1 MALLDRLKK
10 IDGLVVRSFVG
21 PYLLSFFIAQFV
33 LVMQFLWKYI
43 DDILGKGFSVID
55 LLELITYFGVTQISM
70 ALPIAILLSSVMVF
84 GNMSERYE
92 LSSMKSA
99 GVSLIRVM
107 RPAIVLALLTAILS
121 LFASNYLKPQANF
134 QFQKR
139 LRIMKSQKP
148 SLAMEAKIF
157 NRDFGGYSIRVNEK
171 TEEDDITDVLIYD
184 HTNNDKSLVNL
195 TKAEKGKMY
204 NSEDGNLF
212 IMELENGTSYREMK
226 RERRKDG
233 KGKKYPFMRTDFK
246 EWKKVFDMSEFD
258 TDDEDGIS
266 INRNKEDMLN
276 TFQLLS
282 AIDSV
287 DQKKAKLV
295 ASVVNEQEEKKKMM
309 LQDYSSSKSKYGGKE
324 GAKRLKAEREKA
336 KREKAKKDKAQ
347 QSIPKKQSTIRKTT
361 GQEVKSKISKKD
373 KTQAKTRTTT
383 IKKAEERGT
392 IKNMIEGQTIMP
404 KKTIRQALQK
414 TVMQNQV
421 DTLSNYA
428 HWYETISD
436 SDKNSLPVKAVQS
449 SSRRKD
455 LLRNATT
462 NIKSLSYTRNKYLLR
477 LNQQY
482 SFALICIVFLFIGA
496 PLGSIIRKGGY
507 GYPLLFAILFYMLF
521 IISTIMGEKLVRS
534 GSMNP
539 IIAAWFSN
547 MLVLPVAIWLSI
559 KALRDSKFESNRVF
573 TFIGNLFTKPKRKQ
587 TVADSSI

>member
-1 MALLDRLKK
+1 MGLIDRLKK
-10 IDGLVVRSFVG
+10 MDGLVVRSFVG

-43 DDILGKGFSVID
+43 DDILGKGFSVLD
-55 LLELITYFGVTQISM
+55 LLELIFYFGVTQVPM

-84 GNMSERYE
+84 GNMSEQYE

-107 RPAIVLALLTAILS
+107 RPAIVLAILTALLS
-121 LFASNYLKPQANF
+121 LVASNYLKPQANF

-171 TEEDDITDVLIYD
+171 TEDEEITDVLIYD
-184 HTNNDKSLVNL
+184 HTSTDKSLVNL
-195 TKAEKGKMY
+195 TKAEGGRMY

-233 KGKKYPFMRTDFK
+233 KGKKYPFMRTEFK

-258 TDDEDGIS
+258 TDDEDGMS

-276 TFQLLS
+276 TFQLLN

-287 DQKKAKLV
+287 DQKKADLIS
-295 ASVVNEQEEKKKMM
+295 SVVNEQEDRVKALSKDFSSSRSRTGTAEAQRKKDEQIKRDQAAAKSNEKK
-309 LQDYSSSKSKYGGKE
+309 SVNT
-324 GAKRLKAEREKA
+324 
-336 KREKAKKDKAQ
+336 KKK
-347 QSIPKKQSTIRKTT
+347 STITELINDQK
-361 GQEVKSKISKKD
+361 
-373 KTQAKTRTTT
+373 
-383 IKKAEERGT
+383 
-392 IKNMIEGQTIMP
+392 IMP
-404 KKTIRQALQK
+404 K
-414 TVMQNQV
+414 TVIKKELVNTVKQNQL
-421 DTLSNYA
+421 DTLSNYS

-436 SDKNSLPVKAVQS
+436 NDKNNIPVKAVQS

-462 NIKSLSYTRNKYLLR
+462 NIKSLSYKRNKYILR

-539 IIAAWFSN
+539 IIAAWFAN
-547 MLVLPVAIWLSI
+547 LLVMPVAVWLTV
-559 KALRDSKFESNRVF
+559 KALRDSKFESNRLF
-573 TFIGNLFTKPKRKQ
+573 TFIGNQFAKLKKKDNTIAAR
-587 TVADSSI
+587 